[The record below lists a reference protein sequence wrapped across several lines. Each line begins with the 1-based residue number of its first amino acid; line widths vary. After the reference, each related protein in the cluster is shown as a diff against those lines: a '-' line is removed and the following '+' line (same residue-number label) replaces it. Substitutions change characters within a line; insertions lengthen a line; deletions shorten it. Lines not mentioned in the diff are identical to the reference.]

1 MQIDVIQ
8 PLAAE
13 TAKRPLVLDLD
24 GTVSRTDTL
33 VESVLRLASHAPLK
47 LLALLPVLLTAGRAA
62 FKRRIAATAH
72 LDPASL
78 VYNED
83 VLDLARAARAEGR
96 PVILVTAADQTVADA
111 VAAHLGLFD
120 AVYASDGATNLK
132 GAAKAG
138 FLVERF
144 GSGGFDYA
152 GDAMAD
158 LPVWRAAARA
168 YVVAPDATLA
178 RQAGAVSAD
187 MHVLGARPTAR
198 ARLAIWARAL
208 RLHQWSKNVL
218 VFVPVFLAHRFDEL
232 TVSRAVLAFL
242 AFSLCA
248 SSVYL
253 LNDLLDLPHDRLHAS
268 KRRRPFASGMLSVN
282 TAPVVIAAAL
292 IVGFGLA
299 LLLPL
304 RFMLMLAAYY
314 ASTLAYSLAM
324 KRWPVWDIMM
334 LAGLYTLRV
343 IAGCAA
349 TELRVSPWLLAFSM
363 FLFFCLA
370 VVKRQ
375 TELVQHVREG
385 RTEKLSGRGYM
396 PEDLDMLRGMAAS
409 SGYMAVLV
417 LALYV
422 NSPDVLP
429 LYRHPSALWLL
440 CPILLFWVSRVLM
453 LSHRGLMYD
462 DPVVFALRDRLSL
475 VVGVAALCAFL
486 AGAL

>member
-1 MQIDVIQ
+1 MQIDVVESPREQ
-8 PLAAE
+8 A
-13 TAKRPLVLDLD
+13 TTRPLVLDLD

-33 VESVLRLASHAPLK
+33 VESVLRLASHAPLT

-62 FKRRIAATAH
+62 FKRRVALAVH

-96 PVILVTAADQTVADA
+96 AVVLVTAADRAVADA
-111 VAAHLGLFD
+111 VAAHLDLFD
-120 AVYASDGATNLK
+120 QVHASDGTVNLK
-132 GAAKAG
+132 GAAKAD

-152 GDAMAD
+152 GDAVAD
-158 LPVWRAAARA
+158 LPVWREAARA
-168 YVVAPDATLA
+168 YVVAPSDALA
-178 RQAGAVSAD
+178 RRAAAAAAD
-187 MHVLGARPTAR
+187 MRVLGTR
-198 ARLAIWARAL
+198 AGRGAQLGTWVRAL
-208 RLHQWSKNVL
+208 RVHQWTKNVL
-218 VFVPVFLAHRFDEL
+218 VFVPVFLAHRFDEATIL
-232 TVSRAVLAFL
+232 RAGVAFV

-253 LNDLLDLPHDRLHAS
+253 LNDLLDLPHDRQHAN
-268 KRRRPFASGMLSVN
+268 KRRRPFASGALSVN
-282 TAPVVIAAAL
+282 AAPAL
-292 IVGFGLA
+292 IAVSLLAGFSFA
-299 LLLPL
+299 LLLPI
-304 RFMLMLAAYY
+304 RFMAMLAAYY
-314 ASTLAYSLAM
+314 ACTLGYSLVM

-349 TELRVSPWLLAFSM
+349 TGLRVSPWLLAFSM

-375 TELVQHVREG
+375 TELVQHVRDG
-385 RTEKLSGRGYM
+385 RTEKLSGRGYT
-396 PEDLDMLRGMAAS
+396 PEDLDMLRSMAAS

-422 NSPDVLP
+422 NSPDVLA
-429 LYRHPSALWLL
+429 LYRHPTALWLL

-453 LSHRGLMYD
+453 LSHRGLMND

-475 VVGVAALCAFL
+475 VVGAAALCAFV